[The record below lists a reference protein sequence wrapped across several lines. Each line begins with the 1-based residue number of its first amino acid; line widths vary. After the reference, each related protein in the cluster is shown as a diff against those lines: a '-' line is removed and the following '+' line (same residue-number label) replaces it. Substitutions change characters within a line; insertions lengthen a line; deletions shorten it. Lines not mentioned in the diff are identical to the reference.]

1 LPALTLGWP
10 PSAQAEAEFFDRKLA
25 LGTRIGLRTGSPW
38 DDIPSTAQD
47 GVAAK
52 TPDHNAQ
59 FRPIARRVEGRLH
72 AGGKRF

>member
-10 PSAQAEAEFFDRKLA
+10 PSAQAEAELFDRNLA
-25 LGTRIGLRTGSPW
+25 LGMRIGLRTGSPW
-38 DDIPSTAQD
+38 DDILSTAQD

-52 TPDHNAQ
+52 TRDYNAQ

>member
-1 LPALTLGWP
+1 M
-10 PSAQAEAEFFDRKLA
+10 
-25 LGTRIGLRTGSPW
+25 RIGLRTGSPW
-38 DDIPSTAQD
+38 DDILSTAQD

-52 TPDHNAQ
+52 TRDYNAQ